1 MLAPTLPDLSK
12 LDREGLQAL
21 LRAEHQERI
30 ATHQQLL
37 RREIEIEH
45 LKLLLSQLRRM
56 QFGRK
61 SEKLERQIEQLE
73 LRLEDLQQAQAA
85 EQTTH
90 SVESPSSEPPQ
101 ATAKAKA
108 TRRPLPEHLPRQT
121 QTHMPEHSACPECGG
136 ELRKLSEDV
145 SEMLEYVPESF
156 RVIRQVRPKL
166 SCRQC
171 ERIVQAAAP
180 SRPIARGLAGP
191 GLLAHVLV
199 SKYADH
205 LPLYRQCE
213 IYERQGIELERST
226 LADWVGGT
234 SALLDP
240 LVEAL
245 RRYVM
250 AARKLHADDTRVPVL
265 APGTGKT
272 KTGRLWT
279 YVRDDRPAGD
289 TAAPAVWF
297 AYSADRGGE
306 HPGQHLRTF
315 QGALQADAYA
325 GFNQLYQ
332 DGRIQEVAC
341 WAHVRRKFHDLEQA
355 HGSPLAREALE
366 RIAALYMVEDEI
378 RGRPAEERKQVRQTR
393 ARPLLQ
399 SLHDWFEVWLTKL
412 SRKSDTTAAIRYAL
426 TLWAALTRYCDD
438 GRLEIDN
445 NAAERALRA
454 VTLGRKNYLF
464 AGSDAGGERAAVIYT
479 LIGSAKLNGLDPE
492 AYLREVLT
500 RIADHPINRI
510 EELLPWNIASALPQV
525 VEPAA

>member
-1 MLAPTLPDLSK
+1 MFCRVRLDGILRSMLAATLPDLSR
-12 LDREGLQAL
+12 LDREALHAL
-21 LRAEHQERI
+21 LLAEHQERI

-37 RREIEIEH
+37 QREQQLLQRESEIET
-45 LKLLLSQLRRM
+45 LKLLLSQLQRM

-61 SEKLERQIEQLE
+61 SEKLQRQIEQLE

-90 SVESPSSEPPQ
+90 SVESPSTEPPQ
-101 ATAKAKA
+101 ATAKAKP

-121 QTHMPEHSACPECGG
+121 QTHMPKHSACPECGG

-166 SCRQC
+166 SCRRC

-180 SRPIARGLAGP
+180 SRPIAGGLAGP

-265 APGTGKT
+265 APG
-272 KTGRLWT
+272 
-279 YVRDDRPAGD
+279 
-289 TAAPAVWF
+289 
-297 AYSADRGGE
+297 
-306 HPGQHLRTF
+306 
-315 QGALQADAYA
+315 
-325 GFNQLYQ
+325 
-332 DGRIQEVAC
+332 
-341 WAHVRRKFHDLEQA
+341 
-355 HGSPLAREALE
+355 
-366 RIAALYMVEDEI
+366 
-378 RGRPAEERKQVRQTR
+378 R
-393 ARPLLQ
+393 ARPRPGGCG
-399 SLHDWFEVWLTKL
+399 LTCAMTDRRATRPLPRCGLRTRPIAEGNTPGSICARFRVLCRPMPMPASISCIKMVGF
-412 SRKSDTTAAIRYAL
+412 RKSHVGRTFAASSMISNKPMARPWPGKPWNGSQLY
-426 TLWAALTRYCDD
+426 TWSRMRFVD
-438 GRLEIDN
+438 GL
-445 NAAERALRA
+445 
-454 VTLGRKNYLF
+454 RKNENKF
-464 AGSDAGGERAAVIYT
+464 ANPELDLCSSLYTTGSKSR
-479 LIGSAKLNGLDPE
+479 
-492 AYLREVLT
+492 
-500 RIADHPINRI
+500 
-510 EELLPWNIASALPQV
+510 
-525 VEPAA
+525 

>member
-1 MLAPTLPDLSK
+1 MVEPTLPDLSQ
-12 LDREGLQAL
+12 LDRAALQAL
-21 LRAEHQERI
+21 LLAEHQELI
-30 ATHQQLL
+30 ATHQQLR
-37 RREIEIEH
+37 RREIEIEN

-61 SEKLERQIEQLE
+61 SEKLQRQIEQLE
-73 LRLEDLQQAQAA
+73 LRLEDLQQAEAA
-85 EQTTH
+85 EQNTRAAA
-90 SVESPSSEPPQ
+90 SPSPESSAP
-101 ATAKAKA
+101 TAKAKP

-121 QTHMPEHSACPECGG
+121 QTHVPKHSLCPDCGG
-136 ELRKLSEDV
+136 ELRKLGEDV
-145 SEMLEYVPESF
+145 SEVLEYVPDSF
-156 RVIRQVRPKL
+156 KVIRHVRPKL
-166 SCRQC
+166 SCQHC
-171 ERIVQAAAP
+171 ERIVQAPAA

-234 SALLDP
+234 SALLEP

-250 AARKLHADDTRVPVL
+250 AAGKLHADDTRVPVL

-289 TAAPAVWF
+289 PAAPAVWF

-306 HPGQHLRTF
+306 HPERHLKTF

-325 GFNQLYQ
+325 GFNQLYK
-332 DGRIQEVAC
+332 DDRIQEVAC
-341 WAHVRRKFHDLEQA
+341 WAHVRRKFYDLEQA
-355 HGSPLAREALE
+355 HGSPVAREALE
-366 RIAALYMVEDEI
+366 RIAALYAIEDEI
-378 RGRPAEERKQVRQTR
+378 RGRPPDERQQVRQTR

-399 SLHDWFEVWLTKL
+399 SLHDWFEVSLTKL

-426 TLWAALTRYCDD
+426 TLWPALTRYCDD

-464 AGSDAGGERAAVIYT
+464 AGSDAGGERAAVIYS
-479 LIGSAKLNGLDPE
+479 LIGTAKLNGLDPE

-510 EELLPWNIASALPQV
+510 EELLPWNIAVLLPRV
-525 VEPAA
+525 FEPAA